1 MELVEVLEI
10 LGMVKCGG
18 EGKFLG
24 LPYLVGHTKKQIFQF
39 VKDREAKKVEG
50 WKERLQSQVGKEVL
64 IKSVLKVI
72 PAYAMQHFLIPK
84 GFCNERASIV

>member
-1 MELVEVLEI
+1 MVELVEVEVLEI

-39 VKDREAKKVEG
+39 C
-50 WKERLQSQVGKEVL
+50 ER
-64 IKSVLKVI
+64 
-72 PAYAMQHFLIPK
+72 
-84 GFCNERASIV
+84 